1 MGTDIKIASLSNWI
15 FTNEKPLVIAGP
27 CSAESEEQ
35 LLRTAHEIAKI
46 PQVQVFRSGIW
57 KPRTRPGEFEGVGD
71 KGLKWLQKV
80 KLETGLKVAI
90 EVAKPE
96 HVEKA
101 LAHQI
106 DIIWLGA
113 RTVVN
118 PFSVQEIAEAI
129 KGNDIPVLVKNPIN
143 PDLKLWIGAIERI
156 HAAGIKNLIAV
167 HRGFHYF
174 ERSPFRNAP
183 MWEIPIEL
191 KRIAPSLP
199 IITDPSHICGK
210 RDLIQ
215 SISQKALDF
224 EMDGLMIESHIDP
237 RHAFTDASQ
246 QLTPVDLQTLLDD
259 LVIRDKSVAVEF
271 YSKLEELRTEIDKL
285 DGELL
290 QILANRLRIIDEI
303 GEFKKENDITILQ
316 MKRWAGIIEDRLAQG
331 THLGLNKEFLQRL
344 LTLIHKESIQK
355 QSDIFSKSGKK
366 ENR

>member
-1 MGTDIKIASLSNWI
+1 VGTDIEIRPLSDWI
-15 FTNEKPLVIAGP
+15 FTDEKPLVIAGP
-27 CSAESEEQ
+27 CSAESEDQ

-46 PQVQVFRSGIW
+46 RQVQVFRSGIW
-57 KPRTRPGEFEGVGD
+57 KPRTRPGEFEGVGN

-80 KLETGLKVAI
+80 KSETGLKVAI

-129 KGNDIPVLVKNPIN
+129 KGNDIPVMVKNPIN
-143 PDLKLWIGAIERI
+143 PDLKLWVGAIERI
-156 HAAGIKNLIAV
+156 HAAGIKNLVAV

-210 RDLIQ
+210 RDMIL

-224 EMDGLMIESHIDP
+224 EMDGLMIESHFNP
-237 RHAFTDASQ
+237 GKALTDASQ
-246 QLTPVDLQTLLDD
+246 QLTPNDLNILLNE
-259 LVIRDKSVAVEF
+259 LVIREKSIDTEF
-271 YSKLEELRTEIDKL
+271 FSKFEELRTEIDKL

-290 QILANRLRIIDEI
+290 QILASRLQIIDEI
-303 GEFKKENDITILQ
+303 GRFKKENHITILQ
-316 MKRWAGIIEDRLAQG
+316 MKRWVGILEDRLAQG
-331 THLGLNKEFLQRL
+331 THLGLKKEFLQRL
-344 LTLIHKESIQK
+344 LALIHKESIQR
-355 QSDIFSKSGKK
+355 QSDIFTESKKK
-366 ENR
+366 KS